1 MHLGKTLIQAKIKFS
16 IKKGI
21 KWHDGN
27 ELTIDDWIYS
37 LNVLADKDY
46 NGNYY
51 PVVENI
57 EGSKENMKAKQIQ
70 LVVLKSR

>member
-1 MHLGKTLIQAKIKFS
+1 MHLGKTSIQAKIKFS
-16 IKKGI
+16 IKI

-57 EGSKENMKAKQIQ
+57 ED
-70 LVVLKSR
+70 LKKT